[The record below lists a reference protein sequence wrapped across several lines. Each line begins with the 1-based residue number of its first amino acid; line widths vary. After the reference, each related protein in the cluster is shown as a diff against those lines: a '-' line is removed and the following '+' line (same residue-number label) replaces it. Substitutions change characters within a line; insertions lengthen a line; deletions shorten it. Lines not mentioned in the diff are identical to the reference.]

1 MLNVQLNVCPLP
13 RDPESKPPVLLVTVC
28 DTVSLFVQVTL
39 VPLGTL
45 IIAGSYPLL
54 VIFTVFAVT
63 TVGDGVAVP
72 VAVEIGVVDTAV
84 VVTAG
89 VAYEYVDTG
98 VVAYGVSV
106 TVDIPTD
113 VAVITGV
120 ISAGVPPV
128 GCTVALGLV
137 VGP

>member
-1 MLNVQLNVCPLP
+1 MLNVQLNVDPLP

-28 DTVSLFVQVTL
+28 DTVSVFVQVTL
-39 VPLGTL
+39 VPIGTL

-63 TVGDGVAVP
+63 TVGNGVAVP
-72 VAVEIGVVDTAV
+72 AT
-84 VVTAG
+84 
-89 VAYEYVDTG
+89 VDTG
-98 VVAYGVSV
+98 VVISVAVVTGVAYDVPV
-106 TVDIPTD
+106 TVVITTG
-113 VAVITGV
+113 VAVSIGITVSTGVITGV